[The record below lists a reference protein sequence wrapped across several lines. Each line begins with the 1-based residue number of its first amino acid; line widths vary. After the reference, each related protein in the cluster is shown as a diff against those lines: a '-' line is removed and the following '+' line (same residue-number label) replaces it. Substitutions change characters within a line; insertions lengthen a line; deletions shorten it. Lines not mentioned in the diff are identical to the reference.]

1 MQYTYQDYLEVK
13 ERNSEA
19 DLIQFVTNVIK
30 SHKRSDEYKNAV
42 VADEYFRHRNRTI
55 VEFQKVLYKV
65 TGEVVPDN
73 YSANYKLSS
82 NYLFQFTVQLN
93 QYLLGNGVSWGDD
106 QTAKRLGK
114 NFDTMLQKAGK
125 EALVGGVSFGFMNY
139 DHLEVFNLREFAPLY
154 DEENGA
160 LMAGIR
166 FWQISNNK
174 PMRAVLYDLDG
185 YIGFIWRDGV
195 GSVYTPRM
203 PYKIKTRT
211 TAFDGTEIFS
221 GENYPTFP
229 IVPFFGINKQS
240 ELVGRREQID
250 CYDLIKSGFANTVD
264 EASLIYWTLTGSG
277 GMKDID
283 LVKFVERIK
292 TVHAA
297 NLGQGQT
304 AESHAVET
312 PYASREALLTRL
324 RDDLYE
330 DFMAMDYKNV
340 ASGSVVTAQI
350 DAAFANLDLKAD
362 DYEFNVIDFLQGVL
376 AVLGIEDDPTFTRN
390 KIVNANEQ
398 IGTLLQAREYLDSEY
413 LTKKILELLGDGD
426 LADEILKRLDA
437 EDMDRINVP
446 PNEPSDEGAESTV
459 AENGSNE
466 AEAGGES

>member
-13 ERNSEA
+13 ERNSET
-19 DLIQFVTNVIK
+19 DLIQFVMNAIN
-30 SHKRSDEYKNAV
+30 SHKRSDEYENAV
-42 VADEYFRHRNRTI
+42 LADEYFRHRNRTI

-195 GSVYTPRM
+195 GSIYNPRM

-330 DFMAMDYKNV
+330 DFMGMDYKNV

-362 DYEFNVIDFLQGVL
+362 DFEFNVIDFLQGVL

-398 IGTLLQAREYLDSEY
+398 IGTLLQAREYLGDEY
-413 LTKKILELLGDGD
+413 ITRKILEILGDGD

-446 PNEPSDEGAESTV
+446 PNEPSNEGTEEGTEAEGGG
-459 AENGSNE
+459 N
-466 AEAGGES
+466 EAGGES

>member
-13 ERNSEA
+13 DTGSEA
-19 DLIQFVTNVIK
+19 QLIQFVMNAIN
-30 SHKRSDEYKNAV
+30 SHKRSDEYENAV
-42 VADEYFRHRNRTI
+42 LADEYFRHRNRTI

-73 YSANYKLSS
+73 YSANFKLSS

-139 DHLEVFNLREFAPLY
+139 DHLEVFNVREFAPLY

-195 GSVYTPRM
+195 GSIYTQRM

-240 ELVGRREQID
+240 ELLGRREQID

-362 DYEFNVIDFLQGVL
+362 DFEFNVIDFLQGVL
-376 AVLGIEDDPTFTRN
+376 TVLGIEDDPTFTRN

-398 IGTLLQAREYLDSEY
+398 IGTLLQAREYLDDEY
-413 LTKKILELLGDGD
+413 LTRKILELLGDGD

-446 PNEPSDEGAESTV
+446 PTEESGNEQPAED
-459 AENGSNE
+459 AERGDNI
-466 AEAGGES
+466 

>member
-13 ERNSEA
+13 DTGSESQ
-19 DLIQFVTNVIK
+19 LIQFVMNAIN

-93 QYLLGNGVSWGDD
+93 QYLLGNGVSWGND

-114 NFDTMLQKAGK
+114 KFDTMLQKAGK

-195 GSVYTPRM
+195 GSIYTPRM

-240 ELVGRREQID
+240 ELMGRREQID

-264 EASLIYWTLTGSG
+264 EASLIYWTLTGAG

-297 NLGQGQT
+297 SLGQGQT

-362 DYEFNVIDFLQGVL
+362 DFEFNVIDFLQGIL

-413 LTKKILELLGDGD
+413 LTKKILVLLGDGD

-437 EDMDRINVP
+437 EDMDRINMP
-446 PNEPSDEGAESTV
+446 PNEPSDEGAESTE

-466 AEAGGES
+466 AGGES

>member
-13 ERNSEA
+13 DTGSESQ
-19 DLIQFVTNVIK
+19 LIQFVMNAIN

-82 NYLFQFTVQLN
+82 NYLFQFTVQIN
-93 QYLLGNGVSWGDD
+93 QYLLGNGVSWGND

-114 NFDTMLQKAGK
+114 KFDTMLQKAGK

-195 GSVYTPRM
+195 GSIYTPRM

-312 PYASREALLTRL
+312 PYASREALLARL

-362 DYEFNVIDFLQGVL
+362 DYEFNVIEFLQGVL
-376 AVLGIEDDPTFTRN
+376 AVLGIDDDPTFTRN
-390 KIVNANEQ
+390 KIVNAQEQ
-398 IGTLLQAREYLDSEY
+398 IATLLQAREYLDDEY
-413 LTKKILELLGDGD
+413 ITRKILELLGDGD
-426 LADEILKRLDA
+426 RADEILKRIDA

-446 PNEPSDEGAESTV
+446 PKEPSDEGVESTE

-466 AEAGGES
+466 AGGES

>member
-13 ERNSEA
+13 ERNNEN
-19 DLIQFVTNVIK
+19 DLIQFVMNAIN
-30 SHKRSDEYKNAV
+30 SHKRSDKYEQAV
-42 VADEYFRHRNRTI
+42 IADEYFRHRNRTI

-73 YSANYKLSS
+73 YSANFKLSS

-125 EALVGGVSFGFMNY
+125 EALVGGESFGFMNY

-166 FWQISNNK
+166 FWQVSNNK
-174 PMRAVLYDLDG
+174 PMRAVLYDIDG
-185 YIGFIWRDGV
+185 YTGYIWRDGL
-195 GSVYTPRM
+195 GSIYTPQR
-203 PYKIKTRT
+203 PYKIKLRRT
-211 TAFDGTEIFS
+211 EFDGVEIYD

-240 ELVGRREQID
+240 ELLGRREQID
-250 CYDLIKSGFANTVD
+250 CYDLIKSGYANTVD

-297 NLGQGQT
+297 SLGQGQT

-330 DFMAMDYKNV
+330 DFMGMDYKNV

-398 IGTLLQAREYLDSEY
+398 IGTLLQAREYLGDEY
-413 LTKKILELLGDGD
+413 ITRKILEILGDGD

-446 PNEPSDEGAESTV
+446 PNEPSDEGVEGTEV
-459 AENGSNE
+459 EGGSN
-466 AEAGGES
+466 EAGGES

>member
-13 ERNSEA
+13 DTGSEA
-19 DLIQFVTNVIK
+19 QLIQFVMNAIN

-42 VADEYFRHRNRTI
+42 LADEYFRHRNRTI

-93 QYLLGNGVSWGDD
+93 QYLLGNGVSWSNN

-114 NFDTMLQKAGK
+114 KFDTMLQKAGK

-185 YIGFIWRDGV
+185 YIGFIWRDGG
-195 GSVYTPRM
+195 GSIYTPRM

-362 DYEFNVIDFLQGVL
+362 DFEFNVIDFLQGVL
-376 AVLGIEDDPTFTRN
+376 TVLGIEDDPTFTRN

-426 LADEILKRLDA
+426 LAEEILKRLDA

-446 PNEPSDEGAESTV
+446 PNEPSNEGTKEGTEAEGGG
-459 AENGSNE
+459 N
-466 AEAGGES
+466 EAGGES

>member
-13 ERNSEA
+13 ERNSET
-19 DLIQFVTNVIK
+19 DLIQFVMNAIN
-30 SHKRSDEYKNAV
+30 SHKRSDEYEQAV
-42 VADEYFRHRNRTI
+42 IADEYFRHRSRTI

-93 QYLLGNGVSWGDD
+93 QYLLGNGVSWGND
-106 QTAKRLGK
+106 QTAKRLGE

-195 GSVYTPRM
+195 GSIYTPRM

-324 RDDLYE
+324 RDDLYD
-330 DFMAMDYKNV
+330 DFMGFDYKNV

-350 DAAFANLDLKAD
+350 DAAYANLDLKAD
-362 DYEFNVIDFLQGVL
+362 DFEFNVIDFLQGVL

-390 KIVNANEQ
+390 KIVNANDQ
-398 IGTLLQAREYLDSEY
+398 IGTLLQAREYLGDEY
-413 LTKKILELLGDGD
+413 ITRKILEILGDGD

-446 PNEPSDEGAESTV
+446 PNEPSNEGTEEGTEAED
-459 AENGSNE
+459 GSNK
-466 AEAGGES
+466 AGGES

>member
-1 MQYTYQDYLEVK
+1 MQYTYQDYLEV
-13 ERNSEA
+13 RDTGSELQ
-19 DLIQFVTNVIK
+19 LIQFVMNAIN

-42 VADEYFRHRNRTI
+42 LADEYFRHRNRTI

-93 QYLLGNGVSWGDD
+93 QYLLGNGVSWSND

-114 NFDTMLQKAGK
+114 KFDTMLQKAGK

-185 YIGFIWRDGV
+185 YIGFIWRDGE
-195 GSVYTPRM
+195 GSIYTPRM

-362 DYEFNVIDFLQGVL
+362 DFEFNVIDFLQGVL
-376 AVLGIEDDPTFTRN
+376 TVLGIEDDPTFTRN

-398 IGTLLQAREYLDSEY
+398 IVTLLQAREYLDDEY
-413 LTKKILELLGDGD
+413 LTRKILELLGDGD

-446 PNEPSDEGAESTV
+446 PNEPSNEGTEEGTEAEGGG
-459 AENGSNE
+459 N
-466 AEAGGES
+466 EAGGES

>member
-13 ERNSEA
+13 DTGSEA
-19 DLIQFVTNVIK
+19 QLIQFVMNAIN

-114 NFDTMLQKAGK
+114 KFDTMLQKAGK
-125 EALVGGVSFGFMNY
+125 EALVGGVSFGFMDY
-139 DHLEVFNLREFAPLY
+139 DHLTVFNLREFAPLY

-195 GSVYTPRM
+195 GSIYTPRM

-240 ELVGRREQID
+240 ELLGRREQID

-297 NLGQGQT
+297 SLGQGQT

-376 AVLGIEDDPTFTRN
+376 AVLDIKDDPTFTRN

-446 PNEPSDEGAESTV
+446 PNEPSNEGTEESTE

-466 AEAGGES
+466 AGGES

>member
-13 ERNSEA
+13 DTGSESQ
-19 DLIQFVTNVIK
+19 LIQFVMNAIN

-42 VADEYFRHRNRTI
+42 LADEYFRHRNRTI

-93 QYLLGNGVSWGDD
+93 QYLLGNGVSWSNN

-114 NFDTMLQKAGK
+114 KFDTMLQKAGK

-185 YIGFIWRDGV
+185 YIGFIWRDGE
-195 GSVYTPRM
+195 GSIYTPRM

-362 DYEFNVIDFLQGVL
+362 DFEFNVIDFLQGVL
-376 AVLGIEDDPTFTRN
+376 TVLGIEDDPTFTRN

-398 IGTLLQAREYLDSEY
+398 IGTLLQAREYLDDEY
-413 LTKKILELLGDGD
+413 LTRKILELLGDGD

-446 PNEPSDEGAESTV
+446 PNEPSDEGVEGTEAEGGG
-459 AENGSNE
+459 N
-466 AEAGGES
+466 EAGGES

>member
-13 ERNSEA
+13 DTGSESQ
-19 DLIQFVTNVIK
+19 LIQFVMNAIN

-42 VADEYFRHRNRTI
+42 LADEYFRHRNRTI

-93 QYLLGNGVSWGDD
+93 QYLLGNGVSWGND

-185 YIGFIWRDGV
+185 YTGFIWRDGE
-195 GSVYTPRM
+195 GSIYTPRM

-312 PYASREALLTRL
+312 PYASREALLARL

-446 PNEPSDEGAESTV
+446 PNEPSNEGTEESTE
-459 AENGSNE
+459 AEGGGN
-466 AEAGGES
+466 EAGGES

>member
-13 ERNSEA
+13 DTGSEA
-19 DLIQFVTNVIK
+19 QLIQFVMNAIN

-42 VADEYFRHRNRTI
+42 LADEYFRHRNRTI

-93 QYLLGNGVSWGDD
+93 QYLLGNGVSWSNN

-114 NFDTMLQKAGK
+114 KFDTMLQKAGK

-185 YIGFIWRDGV
+185 YIGFIWRDGE
-195 GSVYTPRM
+195 GSIYTPRM

-362 DYEFNVIDFLQGVL
+362 DFEFNVIDFLQGVL
-376 AVLGIEDDPTFTRN
+376 TVLGIEDDPTFTRN

-426 LADEILKRLDA
+426 LAEEILKRLDA

-446 PNEPSDEGAESTV
+446 PNEPSNEGTKEGTEAEGGG
-459 AENGSNE
+459 N
-466 AEAGGES
+466 EAGGES

>member
-13 ERNSEA
+13 DTGSEA
-19 DLIQFVTNVIK
+19 QLIQFVMNAIN

-93 QYLLGNGVSWGDD
+93 QYLLGNGVSWGND

-185 YIGFIWRDGV
+185 YIGFIWRDGE
-195 GSVYTPRM
+195 GSIYTPRM

-240 ELVGRREQID
+240 ELMGRREQID

-264 EASLIYWTLTGSG
+264 EASLIYWTLTGAG

-446 PNEPSDEGAESTV
+446 PNEPSNEGTEEGTEAEGGG
-459 AENGSNE
+459 N
-466 AEAGGES
+466 EAGGES

>member
-13 ERNSEA
+13 ERNNEN
-19 DLIQFVTNVIK
+19 DLIQFVMNVIN
-30 SHKRSDEYKNAV
+30 SHKRSEEYEQAV
-42 VADEYFRHRNRTI
+42 IADEYFRHRNRTI

-114 NFDTMLQKAGK
+114 KFDTMLQKAGK

-139 DHLEVFNLREFAPLY
+139 DHLEVFNLREFAPLD

-174 PMRAVLYDLDG
+174 PMRAVLYDIDG
-185 YIGFIWRDGV
+185 YTGFIWRDGV
-195 GSVYTPRM
+195 GSIYTPQR
-203 PYKIKTRT
+203 PYKIKTRST
-211 TAFDGTEIFS
+211 EFDGVEIYD

-264 EASLIYWTLTGSG
+264 EASLIYWTLTGAG

-297 NLGQGQT
+297 SLGNGQT

-350 DAAFANLDLKAD
+350 DAAFASLDLKAD

-390 KIVNANEQ
+390 KIVNANDQ
-398 IGTLLQAREYLDSEY
+398 ISTLLSAREYLDDEY
-413 LTKKILELLGDGD
+413 ITRKILEILGDGD
-426 LADEILKRLDA
+426 QADEILKRLDA
-437 EDMDRINVP
+437 EDMQRINVP
-446 PNEPSDEGAESTV
+446 PTE
-459 AENGSNE
+459 ENGDE
-466 AEAGGES
+466 QPAEDAERGDNI

>member
-13 ERNSEA
+13 DTGSESQ
-19 DLIQFVTNVIK
+19 LIQFVMNAIN

-114 NFDTMLQKAGK
+114 KFDTMLQKAGK

-195 GSVYTPRM
+195 GSIYTPRM

-297 NLGQGQT
+297 SLGQGQT

-376 AVLGIEDDPTFTRN
+376 TVLGIEDDPTFTRN

-446 PNEPSDEGAESTV
+446 PNEPSNEGTEESTE
-459 AENGSNE
+459 AEGGGN
-466 AEAGGES
+466 EAGGES

>member
-13 ERNSEA
+13 DTGSEA
-19 DLIQFVTNVIK
+19 QLIQFVMNAIN

-93 QYLLGNGVSWGDD
+93 QYLLGNGVSWGND

-185 YIGFIWRDGV
+185 YIGFIWRDGE
-195 GSVYTPRM
+195 GSIYTPRM

-240 ELVGRREQID
+240 ELMGRREQID

-264 EASLIYWTLTGSG
+264 EASLIYWTLTGAG

-426 LADEILKRLDA
+426 LAEEILKRLDA

-446 PNEPSDEGAESTV
+446 PNEPSNEGTEEGTEAEGGG
-459 AENGSNE
+459 N
-466 AEAGGES
+466 EAGGES

>member
-1 MQYTYQDYLEVK
+1 MQYTYQDYLEIK
-13 ERNSEA
+13 DTGSESQ
-19 DLIQFVTNVIK
+19 LIQFVMNAIN

-93 QYLLGNGVSWGDD
+93 QYLLGNGVSWGND

-114 NFDTMLQKAGK
+114 KFDTMLQKAGK

-195 GSVYTPRM
+195 GSIYTPRM

-240 ELVGRREQID
+240 ELIGRREQID

-297 NLGQGQT
+297 SLGQGQT
-304 AESHAVET
+304 AESHSVET

-398 IGTLLQAREYLDSEY
+398 ISTLLQAREYLDSEY

-426 LADEILKRLDA
+426 LAEEILKRLDA

-446 PNEPSDEGAESTV
+446 PNEPSNDGTEEGTEAEGGG
-459 AENGSNE
+459 N
-466 AEAGGES
+466 EAGGES

>member
-1 MQYTYQDYLEVK
+1 MQYTYQDYLEV
-13 ERNSEA
+13 RDTGSELQ
-19 DLIQFVTNVIK
+19 LIQFVMNVIN

-93 QYLLGNGVSWGDD
+93 QYLLGNGVSWGND
-106 QTAKRLGK
+106 QTSKRLGK
-114 NFDTMLQKAGK
+114 KFDTMLQKAGK

-185 YIGFIWRDGV
+185 YIGFIWRDGE
-195 GSVYTPRM
+195 GSIYTPRM

-446 PNEPSDEGAESTV
+446 PNEPSNEGTEEGTEAEGGG
-459 AENGSNE
+459 N
-466 AEAGGES
+466 EAGGES

>member
-13 ERNSEA
+13 EKNSET
-19 DLIQFVTNVIK
+19 DLIQFVANAIN
-30 SHKRSDEYKNAV
+30 SHKRSDDYENAV
-42 VADEYFRHRNRTI
+42 LADEYFRHRNRTI

-185 YIGFIWRDGV
+185 YIGFIWRDGQ
-195 GSVYTPRM
+195 GSIYTTQR
-203 PYKIKTRT
+203 PYKIKTRRT
-211 TAFDGTEIFS
+211 EFDGVENYD

-250 CYDLIKSGFANTVD
+250 CFDLIKSGFANTVD
-264 EASLIYWTLTGSG
+264 EASLIYWTLTGTG
-277 GMKDID
+277 GMKDMD
-283 LVKFVERIK
+283 LIKFVERIK

-297 NLGQGQT
+297 ALGNGQT
-304 AESHAVET
+304 AESHAVDT

-362 DYEFNVIDFLQGVL
+362 DFEFNVIDFLQGVL
-376 AVLGIEDDPTFTRN
+376 TVLGIEDDPTFTRN

-398 IGTLLQAREYLDSEY
+398 IGTLLQAREYLDDEY
-413 LTKKILELLGDGD
+413 LTRKILELLGDGD
-426 LADEILKRLDA
+426 LADEILKRIDA
-437 EDMDRINVP
+437 EDMERINLQ
-446 PNEPSDEGAESTV
+446 PNEDEGE
-459 AENGSNE
+459 EPGN
-466 AEAGGES
+466 EAGGEG

>member
-1 MQYTYQDYLEVK
+1 MQYTYQDYLEIK
-13 ERNSEA
+13 ERNNEN
-19 DLIQFVTNVIK
+19 DLIQFVMNAIN

-42 VADEYFRHRNRTI
+42 LADEYFRHRNRTI

-114 NFDTMLQKAGK
+114 KFDTMLQKAGK

-185 YIGFIWRDGV
+185 YIGFIWRDGE
-195 GSVYTPRM
+195 GSIYTPRM

-376 AVLGIEDDPTFTRN
+376 TVLGIEDDPTFTRN

-446 PNEPSDEGAESTV
+446 PNEPSNEGTEEGTEAEGGG
-459 AENGSNE
+459 N
-466 AEAGGES
+466 EAGGES

>member
-13 ERNSEA
+13 ERNNEN
-19 DLIQFVTNVIK
+19 DLIQFVMNAIN
-30 SHKRSDEYKNAV
+30 SHKRSDKYEQAV
-42 VADEYFRHRNRTI
+42 IADEYFRHRNRTI
-55 VEFQKVLYKV
+55 VEFQKILYKV
-65 TGEVVPDN
+65 TGEIVPDN
-73 YSANYKLSS
+73 YSANFKLSS

-125 EALVGGVSFGFMNY
+125 EALVCGESFGFMNY
-139 DHLEVFNLREFAPLY
+139 NHLEVFNLREFAPLY

-174 PMRAVLYDLDG
+174 PMRAVLYDIDG
-185 YIGFIWRDGV
+185 YIGLIWRDGV

-283 LVKFVERIK
+283 LIKFVERIK

-330 DFMAMDYKNV
+330 DFMGMDYKNV

-362 DYEFNVIDFLQGVL
+362 DFEFNVIDFLQGVL

-398 IGTLLQAREYLDSEY
+398 ISTLLQAREYLEDEY
-413 LTKKILELLGDGD
+413 ITRKILELLGDGD

-437 EDMDRINVP
+437 EDMYRINVP
-446 PNEPSDEGAESTV
+446 PNEPSNEGAEEGTE
-459 AENGSNE
+459 AEGGGN
-466 AEAGGES
+466 EAGGES

>member
-1 MQYTYQDYLEVK
+1 MQYTYQDYLEV
-13 ERNSEA
+13 RDTGSESQ
-19 DLIQFVTNVIK
+19 LIQFVMNAIN

-114 NFDTMLQKAGK
+114 KFDTMLQKAGK

-185 YIGFIWRDGV
+185 YIGFIWRDGE
-195 GSVYTPRM
+195 GSIYTPRM

-376 AVLGIEDDPTFTRN
+376 TVLGIEDDPTFTRN

-437 EDMDRINVP
+437 EDIDRINVP
-446 PNEPSDEGAESTV
+446 PNEPSNEGTEEGTEAEGGG
-459 AENGSNE
+459 N
-466 AEAGGES
+466 EAGGES

>member
-1 MQYTYQDYLEVK
+1 MQYTYQDYLEIK
-13 ERNSEA
+13 DTGSEA
-19 DLIQFVTNVIK
+19 QLIQFVMNAIN

-55 VEFQKVLYKV
+55 VEFQKILYTV

-114 NFDTMLQKAGK
+114 KFDTMLQKAGK

-211 TAFDGTEIFS
+211 TAFDGTEILS

-240 ELVGRREQID
+240 ELLGRREQID

-297 NLGQGQT
+297 SLGQGQT

-376 AVLGIEDDPTFTRN
+376 TVLGIEDDPTFTRN

-426 LADEILKRLDA
+426 LAEEILKRLDA

-446 PNEPSDEGAESTV
+446 PNEPSDEGVKGTEV
-459 AENGSNE
+459 EGGGN
-466 AEAGGES
+466 EAGGES